1 MSRAPFRLALLDSS
15 HDRSLCDSG
24 SPPLDRYLR
33 EQATQDIR
41 RRVAA
46 CFVALTDKQRIAGYY
61 TLASAS
67 VPLLDLPAEAARK
80 LPRYPA
86 VPAVRMGRLAVDLE
100 FKGQGLGGALLADAL
115 DRAVRAEIAAY
126 ALIVDAKD
134 EAAAA
139 FYRHHGFIAL
149 PDSPLTLFLPL
160 ATATSKQD
168 KDIAEARYRAV
179 VTGRKEKT

>member
-1 MSRAPFRLALLDSS
+1 MSGAPFLLVPLDKR
-15 HDRSLCDSG
+15 HDRAAFRSDSE
-24 SPPLDRYLR
+24 PLNRYLR

-46 CFVALTDKQRIAGYY
+46 CFVALADESRIAGYY

-67 VPLLDLPAEAARK
+67 LLLTNLPASTNKK
-80 LPRYPA
+80 LPRYPT
-86 VPAVRMGRLAVDLE
+86 VPAIRMGRLAVDQA

-115 DRAVRAEIAAY
+115 DRATRSEIAAF
-126 ALIVDAKD
+126 AMMVDAKN

-149 PDSPLTLFLPL
+149 PDSPLSFFLPL
-160 ATATSKQD
+160 
-168 KDIAEARYRAV
+168 
-179 VTGRKEKT
+179 